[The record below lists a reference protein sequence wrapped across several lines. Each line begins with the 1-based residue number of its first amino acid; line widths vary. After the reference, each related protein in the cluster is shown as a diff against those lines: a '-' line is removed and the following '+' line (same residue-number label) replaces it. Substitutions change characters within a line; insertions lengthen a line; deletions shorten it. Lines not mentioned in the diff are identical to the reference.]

1 MIGKLKCDQCG
12 SEIELS
18 DDLKAA
24 IRKLLIETDTQ
35 QADITKLVTTYQN
48 ILKVLDLEG
57 LNGQNIFLKIPKLI
71 STIQRNP
78 ERFNFIGPDVLAIID
93 KYAPK

>member
-1 MIGKLKCDQCG
+1 MNATLKCEKCG
-12 SEIELS
+12 ADVELS

-24 IRKLLIETDTQ
+24 IRKLLTETDTQ

-57 LNGQNIFLKIPKLI
+57 LNGNNIFLKIPKLI

-78 ERFNFIGPDVLAIID
+78 ERFNFIGPEVLAIID